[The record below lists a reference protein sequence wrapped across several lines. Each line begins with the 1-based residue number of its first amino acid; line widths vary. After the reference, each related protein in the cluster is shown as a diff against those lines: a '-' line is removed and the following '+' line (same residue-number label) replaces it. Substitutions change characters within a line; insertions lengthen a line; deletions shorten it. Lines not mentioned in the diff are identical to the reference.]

1 MPWDVFVQSDCPVV
15 ETRYAGDLS
24 MTDLVHAV
32 DATIKTAL
40 QHGISRFFSDC
51 LALQGGHSL
60 TDLYFLA
67 QRVAESGIGGNVRE
81 AVLLPVQPAAKDD
94 ALFWENAARNRGF
107 VVRVFADRDIAQK
120 WLLE

>member
-1 MPWDVFVQSDCPVV
+1 MPWEVFVQSECPVV
-15 ETRYAGDLS
+15 ETRYVGALS
-24 MTDLVHAV
+24 MTDLVQAV
-32 DATIKTAL
+32 DATIETAS

-67 QRVAESGIGGNVRE
+67 QKVAESGFGGNVRE
-81 AVLLPVQPAAKDD
+81 AVLLPVLPAAKDE
-94 ALFWENAARNRGF
+94 ALFWENTARNRGF
-107 VVRVFADRDIAQK
+107 VVRVFADRGAAQK

>member
-1 MPWDVFVQSDCPVV
+1 MPWEVLVQSEHPVV

-24 MTDLVHAV
+24 MADLLQAV
-32 DATIKTAL
+32 DATIEAAAR
-40 QHGISRFFSDC
+40 HGISRFFSDC

-67 QRVAESGIGGNVRE
+67 QRVAESGIGGNLRE
-81 AVLLPVQPAAKDD
+81 AVLLPVLPAAKDEV
-94 ALFWENAARNRGF
+94 LFWENTARNRGF
-107 VVRVFADRDIAQK
+107 VVRVFDDRDVAQK

>member
-24 MTDLVHAV
+24 MTDLVQAV

-40 QHGISRFFSDC
+40 EHGISRFFSDC

-81 AVLLPVQPAAKDD
+81 AVLPPVQPAAKDD

>member
-24 MTDLVHAV
+24 MTDLVQAV

-40 QHGISRFFSDC
+40 EHGISRFFSDC

>member
-1 MPWDVFVQSDCPVV
+1 MPWEVFVQSECPVV
-15 ETRYAGDLS
+15 ETRYVGALS
-24 MTDLVHAV
+24 MTDLVQAV
-32 DATIKTAL
+32 DATIEAAR

-67 QRVAESGIGGNVRE
+67 QKVAESGFGGNVRE
-81 AVLLPVQPAAKDD
+81 AVLLPVLPAAKDE
-94 ALFWENAARNRGF
+94 ALFWENTARNRGF
-107 VVRVFADRDIAQK
+107 VVRVFADRGAAQK

>member
-24 MTDLVHAV
+24 MTDLVQAV